1 MKKSVAIAGGGIAG
15 LSAAVF
21 LAEKG
26 FKIKLFESSPKLG
39 GRAYSFYDRDRKMFF
54 DNGQHLLA
62 GWYKNTFDFLK
73 IIGTYNDLKFQ
84 SNLEIDF
91 LDTYKQKLKLKS
103 SGLRPPFN
111 LLSALLSFPGF
122 TGKEKLSVLKLRA
135 LMNGK
140 SFDNFSNTA
149 ELLDSLGQTGNLMKY
164 FWEPFILAVFN
175 TAAKNVSVNV
185 FMNVIS
191 KGFSD
196 ENGFKLVI
204 PSNDLNQL
212 LIDRAEEYLLSRG
225 NEIEKSVRIVG
236 AVLNS
241 SDDHFITEDTRKIK
255 ADHFISAVPF
265 HSFRGVFG
273 NTSGPDHICAERLRS
288 SSIVSVHIFLKDNC
302 NLEFLK
308 DNPLGMTGLIGTKI
322 QWIFKKSESY
332 FSVVISGADELGVTE
347 LSSEE
352 IADLCIEDLEKCLN
366 GFSGEMIKDYKV
378 IKEKRATFI
387 PDNESDSL
395 RPKQLTG
402 IKNFYIAGDWTDT
415 GLPSTIESAIQ
426 SARIC
431 SDHICKTEGI

>member
-1 MKKSVAIAGGGIAG
+1 MKKTVAIAGGGIAG

-39 GRAYSFYDRDRKMFF
+39 GRAYSFFDKDRKMFF

-62 GWYKNTFDFLK
+62 GWYKNTFDFLR

-84 SNLEIDF
+84 NNLEIDF
-91 LDTYKQKLKLKS
+91 LNTEKQKLKLKS
-103 SGLRPPFN
+103 SGLRPPYN
-111 LLSALLSFPGF
+111 LLSALISFPGF

-135 LMNGK
+135 LMNGR

-175 TAAKNVSVNV
+175 TGAKNVSVEV

-212 LIDRAEEYLLSRG
+212 LVNPAEGYLLSTG

-241 SDDHFITEDTRKIK
+241 SDDHFITEDSRKIG

-265 HSFRGVFG
+265 HSFRESFG
-273 NTSGPDHICAERLRS
+273 ETSGLDQIGAEELRT
-288 SSIVSVHIFLKDNC
+288 SSIVSIHIFLKDNC
-302 NLEFLK
+302 SLEFLK
-308 DNPLGMTGLIGTKI
+308 DNPLGMTGLIGTKT
-322 QWIFKKSESY
+322 QWIFKKSENY
-332 FSVVISGADELGVTE
+332 FSVVISGADELGITE
-347 LSSEE
+347 LSSEK
-352 IADLCIEDLEKCLN
+352 IAELCIEDLEKCLN
-366 GFSGEMIKDYKV
+366 GFAGEMIKDYKV

-387 PDNESDSL
+387 PDSESNKL

-431 SDHICKTEGI
+431 SDHICNTEGI